1 MTEWEFTGN
10 VVSWINVLLSQSPVP
25 PFSQA
30 KIEQRGQGSNKRRD
44 LTLLDQ
50 SNRPLVTGEVKL
62 PYAADGGT
70 PHNAKVVEDA
80 RRKANRAKVAY
91 FFTWNVNECVL
102 WETVPANTLRPNME
116 FKSWRLPGVSVHKEG
131 HLESPITEHHI
142 KTWLP
147 VFLRDLAQILT
158 GAATIARRSPDEKF
172 VETLESSLSL
182 PINLTVEA
190 LREKYGKAGF
200 RRDLDRWMREEQGWT
215 IYTDPEGIA
224 DNLTRAAGFACFT
237 LVNKL
242 VFYEALLKRYGAKLP
257 KLDAPGH
264 TTDGEDLRVHL
275 EAFFSDAKK
284 VTGDYETVFGESHRS
299 IGNRIPF
306 YSDWAVPHWRQII
319 DQIHLFDFSKLD
331 YEVVGGIFERLISP
345 EERHKFGQFYTRVEV
360 VDLINSFAIREGD
373 EKVMD
378 PACGGGT
385 FLVRAY
391 ARKKELQ
398 IDREHSQLLADLYGV
413 DVSTFATHL
422 TTINLATRDL
432 IDQENYPRIARN
444 DFFDVTPKH
453 AFLSLPVHLEAT
465 KLGKTEYREIQ
476 IPPLDA
482 IVGNPPYV
490 RQEDIPKTPKGRK
503 NPAKGTKEYYRQ
515 IVSQQGGMKLSARS
529 DLHCYFWPHAAHFL
543 KEDGWL
549 CFITSSQWLDVE
561 YGFKLQEWL
570 LQNFEIVAVLESVG
584 EPWFVGARVATTVTI
599 ARRQPD
605 EAKRMNSPVKFV
617 QIRRPIAEV
626 LSHDGTTGGAVSAAD
641 SFRDEILSLKK
652 DTVNQ
657 RYRARRIRQGEL
669 WNDGVRLGQLMGKGD
684 IPPSEDPDVQAG
696 KYLGGKWGRYLRG
709 PDFWFEITREY
720 ANSLVPLGAIAE
732 VRYGVKTG
740 NDDFFLVRDC
750 SAGCLDKCESDKE
763 FETRYGVARDL
774 VESGE
779 VRIVSCGKGGEE
791 LKPIESTYLVPEVHS
806 LMGISGYTVTSDDC
820 DRMLVLINDRD
831 KSPSEP
837 FISKYI
843 KWGESRGYHEATCI
857 KNRTTE
863 NKPWYELVGAR
874 PAPVLWAKEKQYRFI
889 APVNP
894 ERLIANCRLYE
905 IHPSGN
911 VDDMV
916 CAGVLN
922 SSLAIMS
929 SLQFGRPMGTEG
941 NWSMMVGDTK
951 MMLVPDPSLSNR
963 TVRKRVAESFDMLC
977 SRRARAVLSE
987 RRLRRMSIVAKG
999 KEEELDECSEL
1010 SELDMPD
1017 RAELDDAVLEMM
1029 GVKKK
1034 AERKALLDELYA
1046 YLREY
1051 FEWTR
1056 QKEEQAIVNKKKAK
1070 RRGPAKPAEL
1080 AAQIYQQIQDEEG
1093 YLLRQYNP
1101 DFMDFSKPF
1110 DTFEFPDKGTAE
1122 TFKDLYMPHGVRF
1135 VQGKRVL
1142 AKIETTIPE
1151 QDALAVLLANAGI
1164 RGFVRLPREKQEC
1177 EYRTEQFGAY
1187 VAKRNVRLAE
1197 LVEERTGDPD
1207 IQESVMTALLRMID
1221 S

>member
-10 VVSWINVLLSQSPVP
+10 VVSWINVLLSQAPIP
-25 PFSQA
+25 PFSDA
-30 KIEQRGQGSNKRRD
+30 KVEQRGKGSNKRRD

-80 RRKANRAKVAY
+80 RKKAQRAQVAF

-116 FKSWRLPGVSVHKEG
+116 FRSWRLPGVSVHKEAQ
-131 HLESPITEHHI
+131 LESPITEHHI

-158 GAATIARRSPDEKF
+158 GEATIARRSPDEKF

-190 LREKYGKAGF
+190 LREKYTKAGF
-200 RRDLDRWMREEQGWT
+200 RRDLDKWMREEQGWT

-224 DNLTRAAGFACFT
+224 DNLTRAARFACFT

-257 KLDAPGH
+257 KLDAPDH
-264 TTDGEDLRVHL
+264 ITDGEAFRVHM
-275 EAFFSDAKK
+275 EGFFADAKK

-299 IGNRIPF
+299 IGNRVPF

-319 DQIHLFDFSKLD
+319 EQIHLFDFSKLD

-398 IDREHSQLLADLYGV
+398 IGRGHSQLLADLFGV

-432 IDQENYPRIARN
+432 IDQENYPRIARS

-465 KLGKTEYREIQ
+465 KLGKTEYREIE

-490 RQEDIPKTPKGRK
+490 RQEDIPRTPKGRK
-503 NPAKGTKEYYRQ
+503 NPAKGTKEYYSH

-543 KEDGWL
+543 REDGWL

-570 LQNFEIVAVLESVG
+570 LRNFEIVAVMESVG

-605 EAKRMNSPVKFV
+605 EAKRMNSPIKFV

-626 LSHDGTTGGAVSAAD
+626 LSHDGTTAGAISAAD
-641 SFRDEILSLKK
+641 SFRDEILELKQ

-657 RYRARRIRQGEL
+657 RYRARIIRQGTL
-669 WNDGVRLGQLMGKGD
+669 WNDGVRLGQIMGKGKT
-684 IPPSEDPDVQAG
+684 PPSEDPDVQAG
-696 KYLGGKWGRYLRG
+696 DYHGGKWGVYLRA
-709 PDFWFEITREY
+709 PDLWFEMMDQFGEK
-720 ANSLVPLGAIAE
+720 LQPLGEVADLHRGITTGKDCFFFPKDVSEECLAE
-732 VRYGVKTG
+732 QP
-740 NDDFFLVRDC
+740 DASDFKRAF
-750 SAGCLDKCESDKE
+750 
-763 FETRYGVARDL
+763 GVARKDVTNGKIKL
-774 VESGE
+774 
-779 VRIVSCGKGGEE
+779 VSCGEGRGEIR
-791 LKPIESTYLVPEVHS
+791 PIEAEHLEPEVHS
-806 LMGISGYTVTSDDC
+806 LMEVNGFSVAPEDC
-820 DRMLVLINDRD
+820 SRHILLVD
-831 KSPSEP
+831 KSKDEL
-837 FISKYI
+837 KGTHVLDYI
-843 KWGESRGYHEATCI
+843 EWGESQGYHTGATCASRVTA
-857 KNRTTE
+857 NRA
-863 NKPWYELVGAR
+863 WYDLTGHERGQLFWPMAQQYKHSV
-874 PAPVLWAKEKQYRFI
+874 PANDHQLICNHNLFDVSSDFDRDVL
-889 APVNP
+889 
-894 ERLIANCRLYE
+894 
-905 IHPSGN
+905 G
-911 VDDMV
+911 
-916 CAGVLN
+916 GVLN
-922 SSLAIMS
+922 STIVALSKF
-929 SLQFGRPMGTEG
+929 QYGRPVGVEG
-941 NWSMMVGDTK
+941 NLKTEVIDTK
-951 MMLVPDPSLSNR
+951 MMLVPDPTVADTRSRNRVGAAFRELKKRDAMYFLSQ
-963 TVRKRVAESFDMLC
+963 
-977 SRRARAVLSE
+977 
-987 RRLRRMSIVAKG
+987 RRLRKMKLEASG
-999 KEEELDECSEL
+999 KSDELARCSDL
-1010 SELDMPD
+1010 SELDMAD
-1017 RAELDDAVLEMM
+1017 RAELDDAVLEML

-1034 AERKALLDELYA
+1034 AERKALLNELYA

-1056 QKEEQAIVNKKKAK
+1056 QKEERAIVNKKKAK
-1070 RRGPAKPAEL
+1070 RRGPAKPVEV
-1080 AAQIYQQIQDEEG
+1080 AAQIYKHIENEEG
-1093 YLLRQYNP
+1093 RLLRQYNP
-1101 DFMDFSKPF
+1101 DFQDLSKPF
-1110 DTFEFPDKGTAE
+1110 DTFDFPAKGKAE
-1122 TFKDLYMPHGVRF
+1122 AFTDLYTPHGVRF
-1135 VQGKRVL
+1135 MQGKRVL

-1164 RGFVRLPREKQEC
+1164 RDLVRLPREKEEC
-1177 EYRTEQFGAY
+1177 EYRTEQFGAF
-1187 VAKRNVRLAE
+1187 VSKRNARLAE
-1197 LVEERTGDPD
+1197 LVEERTADPD
-1207 IQESVMTALLRMID
+1207 TQESIMTALLRMID
-1221 S
+1221 GR